1 MKKEIK
7 IALVAITGI
16 VVLFLGMN
24 FLKGMSML
32 GNEDVYYAEFDDISG
47 LTTSNP
53 IFANGYQVGIVK
65 DIQFDYSGQ
74 GHVVVVF
81 SVDEKLRLPAGT
93 QAEIASDFMGN
104 VKMTLLFPTPD
115 TQHPS
120 PLLAYGDTI
129 RGMQAQGL
137 MARAAAMVPQIEQM
151 LPKLDSI
158 LTSLNTMRRR

>member
-93 QAEIASDFMGN
+93 QAEMALRMPAVLPFTRKCVS
-104 VKMTLLFPTPD
+104 LLEY
-115 TQHPS
+115 S
-120 PLLAYGDTI
+120 CAA
-129 RGMQAQGL
+129 RSC
-137 MARAAAMVPQIEQM
+137 ARARMPEAWCRLSNP
-151 LPKLDSI
+151 SI
-158 LTSLNTMRRR
+158 SVISKENGSGMEPSRRLCPGIWNG